1 VEASAPP
8 KPADS
13 VFRAFAEPHFRKS
26 RSWFRLESY
35 LATNGG
41 CYGIAGPRGVGKSWH
56 MLLAVERVREQ
67 GGIGVWFPSPS
78 EYDPHSFLSALADNF
93 ANQIERRW
101 PIVSGRAR
109 APVKTKVLRLSG
121 VILLTLALA
130 VVASGLSVSAR
141 EAVQVPL
148 IGGTRALWPVI
159 LLIAAVGGGYWIA
172 AKRWTRSATKAE
184 ADLVDEARILRERI
198 RFTTTQRQGVQ
209 VGATAGYRGFTG
221 RFTRSKEREL
231 AERPTTVSSLIHDFR
246 ALAEHAG
253 EVTGAVVVAIDELDK
268 MDDAAGVRSLLRDI
282 KGIFEVP
289 HVHFLVSVSDEAAR
303 TLQLGALIERN
314 EFNSS
319 FYTVI
324 AIPTLSMDE
333 CVGLL
338 TERGMKAD
346 PRLLTALGVLSAGNP
361 RELLR
366 IADLATQG
374 LASTQD
380 ASPSLVA
387 ALAPVM
393 KAEAAEFQRDL
404 LSISS
409 HLLLANDDDK
419 ASAYFALDEP
429 NFLLEKFVPFARGL
443 IKEEWSPSWG
453 GSTQN
458 GGLRDEWRK
467 LLVRLYISGLLA
479 SEEEGLYTD
488 STLLADLQRI
498 VAATPRSPGVARL
511 MLANRCDR
519 GLVSERST

>member
-1 VEASAPP
+1 
-8 KPADS
+8 
-13 VFRAFAEPHFRKS
+13 
-26 RSWFRLESY
+26 
-35 LATNGG
+35 
-41 CYGIAGPRGVGKSWH
+41 
-56 MLLAVERVREQ
+56 
-67 GGIGVWFPSPS
+67 
-78 EYDPHSFLSALADNF
+78 
-93 ANQIERRW
+93 
-101 PIVSGRAR
+101 
-109 APVKTKVLRLSG
+109 
-121 VILLTLALA
+121 
-130 VVASGLSVSAR
+130 VVAIGLSVSAR
-141 EAVQVPL
+141 AAVPF
-148 IGGTRALWPVI
+148 ISGTRALWPVI

-374 LASTQD
+374 LASTQA
-380 ASPSLVA
+380 ASPSL
-387 ALAPVM
+387 
-393 KAEAAEFQRDL
+393 
-404 LSISS
+404 
-409 HLLLANDDDK
+409 
-419 ASAYFALDEP
+419 
-429 NFLLEKFVPFARGL
+429 
-443 IKEEWSPSWG
+443 W
-453 GSTQN
+453 
-458 GGLRDEWRK
+458 
-467 LLVRLYISGLLA
+467 
-479 SEEEGLYTD
+479 
-488 STLLADLQRI
+488 
-498 VAATPRSPGVARL
+498 PR
-511 MLANRCDR
+511 
-519 GLVSERST
+519 